1 MASTTGLRIKE
12 RTVITMIDFVTLARE
27 TWEIAHVR
35 KLHIL
40 LVFFEHLYGV
50 PKSDFPIL
58 HLAL

>member
-1 MASTTGLRIKE
+1 
-12 RTVITMIDFVTLARE
+12 MIDFVTLARE